1 MLTVNYHIN
10 WDFFINYSHGRDY
23 NNAMKKVLL
32 NCPSGTIICT
42 CQKTWKMACKQQA
55 KINLLSTFD
64 TRSATRLAIFER
76 SWWKSLAKV
85 AQIFVN
91 FVSYFDKHI
100 FFSINC
106 CGFFLG
112 NYCWN
117 WGAFYST
124 IRSHWTR
131 VTTYLCFI
139 GFWFCALI
147 YLLVDSHL
155 FQHENFL
162 LSLRIEPWVATMIRQ
177 GLFTYFVR
185 GRKLYNWPL
194 VLLALLPD
202 LLESKPVK
210 LKVSRTVIFP
220 PIK

>member
-1 MLTVNYHIN
+1 
-10 WDFFINYSHGRDY
+10 
-23 NNAMKKVLL
+23 MKKVLL

-155 FQHENFL
+155 LACCTAQNIHL
-162 LSLRIEPWVATMIRQ
+162 LCTWKEIVQLTSCFIGSASR
-177 GLFTYFVR
+177 FT
-185 GRKLYNWPL
+185 WIQT
-194 VLLALLPD
+194 
-202 LLESKPVK
+202 SK
-210 LKVSRTVIFP
+210 TEG
-220 PIK
+220 